1 MLKFGLSVRF
11 GRYALNLYVALYAHL
26 LNGSGDKG
34 QLAGLQRDLALGIAH
49 RARAGL
55 GHQGHKGIG
64 IGQGEG
70 AGAVHTEGV
79 HKAAVVEPVLVDEFG
94 TDGGGVVGL
103 VEAELEGELAAKDF
117 GPIVA
122 YQLSAVLHEQRTD
135 GVAALALAVGERQ
148 GAHGSGERLAL
159 PKGIGI
165 LQQQFSY
172 PCL

>member
-1 MLKFGLSVRF
+1 MAQAICAWSGLSVRL

-122 YQLSAVLHEQRTD
+122 YQLGAVLDKEGAD
-135 GVAALALAVGERQ
+135 GIALLFLAVGE
-148 GAHGSGERLAL
+148 GERA
-159 PKGIGI
+159 GGA
-165 LQQQFSY
+165 
-172 PCL
+172 

>member
-26 LNGSGDKG
+26 LNGSGDKR

-55 GHQGHKGIG
+55 GHQGHEGIS
-64 IGQGEG
+64 IGQREG

-79 HKAAVVEPVLVDEFG
+79 YKAAVVEPVLVDEFG

-122 YQLSAVLHEQRTD
+122 HQLGSVLDKEGAD
-135 GVAALALAVGERQ
+135 GIALLFLAVGEGECAS
-148 GAHGSGERLAL
+148 GAREGLGRT
-159 PKGIGI
+159 KGVGVLQEVAIG
-165 LQQQFSY
+165 
-172 PCL
+172 